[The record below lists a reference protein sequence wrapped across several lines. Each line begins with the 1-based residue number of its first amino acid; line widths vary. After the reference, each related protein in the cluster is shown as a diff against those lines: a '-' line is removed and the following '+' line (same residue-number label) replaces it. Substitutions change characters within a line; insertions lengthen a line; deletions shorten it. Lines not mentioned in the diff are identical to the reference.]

1 MVPADMHPCHLVN
14 FSRNPGSSNR
24 LNLHDTNFH
33 NSLYYVTIL
42 LAIDGAASLD
52 SGFWHLVAGPITSLE
67 VNSIA
72 CKRPC
77 GSCHRNQGATSIVC
91 IAMMLQFSRQECTAF
106 ALPLEK
112 KGREGPSRS
121 AVWIW
126 GNRYEALDRS
136 RVHFGGT
143 SAIGGTG
150 PIMQSVQESLKPL
163 GPLLLTRWY
172 MYCITAGRICFSP
185 EIIAASSGIGAC
197 SQLSGIQQ
205 ALSRLEPSPLSCN
218 PALRLWI
225 ATIRDLTSKNSLI
238 LFDYLYKNSFIK
250 K

>member
-24 LNLHDTNFH
+24 LNLHDRNFH

-52 SGFWHLVAGPITSLE
+52 SGFWHLAVGPIASLE

-77 GSCHRNQGATSIVC
+77 GSCHRDQGASSIVC

-112 KGREGPSRS
+112 KGREGLTAFSICRLDLGQS
-121 AVWIW
+121 IW
-126 GNRYEALDRS
+126 GSGSKQSAFWRDKCYWRYRSNHAKRS
-136 RVHFGGT
+136 R
-143 SAIGGTG
+143 
-150 PIMQSVQESLKPL
+150 
-163 GPLLLTRWY
+163 
-172 MYCITAGRICFSP
+172 
-185 EIIAASSGIGAC
+185 IIK
-197 SQLSGIQQ
+197 
-205 ALSRLEPSPLSCN
+205 
-218 PALRLWI
+218 
-225 ATIRDLTSKNSLI
+225 TIRAPPPD
-238 LFDYLYKNSFIK
+238 
-250 K
+250 